1 MTDRLAVESVRF
13 RYPSREGATVFD
25 DISLSVATGEVLM
38 LLGPNGTGKSTL
50 LKCMAGLLA
59 PQAGRVTLD
68 GVDLHT
74 LSPSRLARR
83 VGYVPQSS
91 MSTFPFRVRDIVVMG
106 RAPHLHALASPSRA
120 DEAIA
125 EQVLHDIGI
134 VHLAHR
140 TCHQISGGEWQMVL
154 IARALAQQ
162 PDVLLLDEPTS
173 HLDVGNQV
181 RILGSVRQ
189 LGARGLTVVM
199 ATHAPD
205 QAFMAADRVA
215 MIKDGRLM
223 AHGTPAGVLTREILG
238 RAYGV
243 EVEVVELKGNI
254 GRRVCAPILRTDG
267 SGWAAPKGPAGP
279 IISGTT

>member
-1 MTDRLAVESVRF
+1 MTDRLAVESIRF
-13 RYPSREGATVFD
+13 QYPSRHGVSVFD
-25 DISLSVATGEVLM
+25 DISLSVAAGEVLM

-59 PQAGRVTLD
+59 PQAGRVSLD

-74 LSPSRLARR
+74 LSPARLARR

-106 RAPHLHALASPSRA
+106 RAPHLRALAAPSRA
-120 DEAIA
+120 DAAIA

-134 VHLAHR
+134 AHLAHR

-189 LGARGLTVVM
+189 LSARGLTVVM

-223 AHGTPAGVLTREILG
+223 AHGTPADVLTPQILG

-243 EVEVVELKGNI
+243 EVEVVELKGDI

-267 SGWAAPKGPAGP
+267 SGWAGREGSTESRGSSTA
-279 IISGTT
+279 